1 MNQSLSSA
9 RFPIG
14 IRMFNRPE
22 YTERFLVSLLN
33 QTLEI
38 EQSRVICFI
47 DGYAKSSD
55 YFQKIPDRTQAV
67 ADLVAKYLPGA
78 KIIQS
83 ESNQGLALALF
94 ELQNFVYQMDDSDW
108 GIFLEDD
115 LVLDPSYLQVL
126 EHMIGL
132 ANQTDRVVKVAA
144 CQVHM
149 GYLAQPPDEN
159 RKHFFLGQG
168 TQAFAESRDFFQMRF
183 EITSSYINSLSG
195 AAYRHKNREKVFAN
209 LAQHGIFNVL
219 GNNDGVLDQ
228 LIPYFKK
235 LHVVAGSNLIDDIG
249 VGGETSF
256 RYPRIA
262 MPNEKFDNPLD
273 TTLSELQ
280 EALPHLDSEL
290 QSIQKKYFADLWQV
304 YRRADSITHTT
315 RFITGKL
322 IGKIRSSL
330 GLSR

>member
-1 MNQSLSSA
+1 MDQIQKSTK
-9 RFPIG
+9 FPIG

-22 YTERFLVSLLN
+22 YTERFLLSLLN
-33 QTLEI
+33 QTLKLD
-38 EQSRVICFI
+38 QSRIICFI

-78 KIIQS
+78 RVIRPD
-83 ESNQGLALALF
+83 SNQGLARALF
-94 ELQNFVYQMDDSDW
+94 DLQVSAYEMDDSAW

-115 LVLDPSYLQVL
+115 LVLDPSYLEVL
-126 EHMIGL
+126 EHMIAL
-132 ANQTDRVVKVAA
+132 ANQTDQVVKVAA

-149 GYLAQPPDEN
+149 GYLKLPPNEN

-168 TQAFAESRDFFQMRF
+168 TQAFAESREFFQMRLA
-183 EITSSYINSLSG
+183 ITSSYVDSLAGS
-195 AAYRHKNREKVFAN
+195 AYVHKNREKVFAN
-209 LAQHGIFNVL
+209 LAQLGIFNVL

-235 LHVVAGSNLIDDIG
+235 LHIVAGSNLLTDIG

-256 RYPRIA
+256 RYPQIEV
-262 MPNEKFDNPLD
+262 PNEKFDNPLN
-273 TTLSELQ
+273 TTLGQLRD
-280 EALPHLDSEL
+280 ALPHLESEL
-290 QSIQKKYFADLWQV
+290 HAIQERHFSDLWQV

-315 RFITGKL
+315 KFITKKL
-322 IGKIRSSL
+322 
-330 GLSR
+330 LSKFTARLRPSR